1 MYVSER
7 QIQRLAE
14 TVVGAL
20 LDQGFVHLEVSE
32 QEVTE
37 RIYQLLLENFRQEE
51 ALEAEAEELAKRHAR
66 QMVGMDQGK
75 IIQGIKE
82 RLAKERGFSL

>member
-37 RIYQLLLENFRQEE
+37 RIYQLLLENFRQ
-51 ALEAEAEELAKRHAR
+51 
-66 QMVGMDQGK
+66 
-75 IIQGIKE
+75 
-82 RLAKERGFSL
+82 